1 MALLQGMREDPS
13 TAKCLFQTVG
23 ESVFAELP
31 AHRKIELMEVRG
43 CWPGR
48 LANEWIFLTV

>member
-1 MALLQGMREDPS
+1 MALLQGMRKDPS